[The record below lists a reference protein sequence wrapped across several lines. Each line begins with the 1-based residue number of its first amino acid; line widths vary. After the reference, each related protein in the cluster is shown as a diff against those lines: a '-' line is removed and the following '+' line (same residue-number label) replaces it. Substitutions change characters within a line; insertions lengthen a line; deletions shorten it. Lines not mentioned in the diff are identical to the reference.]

1 MSTTSRT
8 DFWINS
14 FLPFAAAMAASGTL
28 IPLFI
33 ISSTIGGSV
42 SDIGYLSALGS
53 LVSLPMAFIWG
64 KLTDDTG
71 KRKVFIFI
79 MFLSGLGILLGYSFE
94 SMFASTYEIN
104 IVWITIISITS
115 GLLLGAGDTAK
126 NMYIFDK
133 YPPDLWE
140 EKISKYQQRS
150 GIGACAGLIFG
161 GLFQMYFGNYMIFF
175 LICAILSGVSA
186 VMAFLTIKEITTD
199 KSKEYKVARTPIV
212 NEALPIYSSLVQS
225 RRILSYKMEPQDQ
238 KDPTKSQIT
247 ATLLLFF
254 GGAFSLFL
262 ASNLTFTPLAAYISQ
277 TPPLGLGISESF
289 VFWIFLGYYAVSVIG
304 YTFAGNWIDKQG
316 NRKIFYMGLIMRVAV
331 YVVFAIFTFFILD
344 VTSAFI
350 VIIVLLV
357 FAGLSYSLMNVALQ
371 NTLPRLIKKNVG
383 EILALY
389 SIIVGVSA
397 ILGSFFSG
405 LIAENMGYLWLF
417 LFSVIFAALAGVIY
431 WKAIKKDIK

>member
-1 MSTTSRT
+1 MSTSSRT

-33 ISSTIGGSV
+33 ISPLIGGSV
-42 SDIGYLSALGS
+42 SDIGFLSALSS

-71 KRKVFIFI
+71 KRKIFILI
-79 MFLSGLGILLGYSFE
+79 MFLSGLGILLGYAFTSDL
-94 SMFASTYEIN
+94 I
-104 IVWITIISITS
+104 WITIISITS

-150 GIGACAGLIFG
+150 GIGACFGLVFG
-161 GLFQMYFGNYMIFF
+161 GIFQMFFGNYMFFF
-175 LICAILSGVSA
+175 LICAILSGLSA
-186 VMAFLTIKEITTD
+186 AMAFLTIKEIPTD
-199 KSKEYKVARTPIV
+199 KSKEYKVARTPIM
-212 NEALPIYSSLVQS
+212 NEDLPVYSSIVQS
-225 RRILSYKMEPQDQ
+225 RKILSFKLEAHDQ
-238 KDPTKSQIT
+238 KGPTKNQIT
-247 ATLLLFF
+247 VTLLLFF
-254 GGAFSLFL
+254 GGAFALFL
-262 ASNLTFTPLAAYISQ
+262 ASNLTFTPLAAYISL
-277 TPPLGLGISESF
+277 PYPLGLGIGESF
-289 VFWIFLGYYAVSVIG
+289 VFWIFLGYYAVSVLG

-316 NRKIFYMGLIMRVAV
+316 NRKIFYIGLIMRVAV
-331 YVVFAIFTFFILD
+331 YLAFAIFTFFILD
-344 VTSAFI
+344 FTSAFI
-350 VIIVLLV
+350 VVIILLV
-357 FAGLSYSLMNVALQ
+357 FAGLSYSLMNVSLQ
-371 NTLPRLIKKNVG
+371 NTLPRLIKRNVG

-405 LIAENMGYLWLF
+405 LIAESMGYLWLF
-417 LFSVIFAALAGVIY
+417 LFSVIFAAVSGVIY
-431 WKAIKKDIK
+431 WKAIKKDLK